1 MGSLQ
6 VHASY
11 MTVCRGGGLQ
21 HVAALE
27 HLIVLCLLQADARRR
42 VAADSS
48 SVSKAQRG
56 GHRICH
62 AAEDERVDL
71 VELCVPVSR
80 WPLLFWCN
88 ILGRYAIAEPS
99 SLHEKDR

>member
-1 MGSLQ
+1 M
-6 VHASY
+6 
-11 MTVCRGGGLQ
+11 
-21 HVAALE
+21 AALE

-42 VAADSS
+42 IAADSS
-48 SVSKAQRG
+48 CVSKVQRG
-56 GHRICH
+56 GHRICN
-62 AAEDERVDL
+62 AAEDERVDV

-80 WPLLFWCN
+80 RPSLFWCN